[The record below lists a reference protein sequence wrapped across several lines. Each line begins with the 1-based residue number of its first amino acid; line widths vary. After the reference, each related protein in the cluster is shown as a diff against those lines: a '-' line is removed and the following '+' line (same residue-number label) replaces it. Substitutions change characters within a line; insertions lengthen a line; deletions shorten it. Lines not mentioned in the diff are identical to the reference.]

1 MQPRSHEA
9 DAPGGAGAGGGGGGG
24 TGPVL
29 SHTYSGK
36 LHAFLKSRTG
46 QAPQRIEASPAEG
59 KVARAMRKQIEE
71 VARANDAA
79 ASAKA
84 NAASPP
90 VRFARTFAR
99 KHRECDAGDG
109 PGIAQGGGG
118 GRGSFSLDDEPD
130 WGALATEGKGKA
142 ARAGGKAVG
151 GQAGGGGGGGG
162 KGHEL
167 GREAGEDAEREA
179 ELLEELPALIRK
191 AKSKDVGEVREA
203 AEGFRDLSKCS
214 ERGIQFLCDAGGLI
228 ALLQMLGPGADEA
241 ATEHAV
247 LTILNLSLS
256 NKSIANRFLVS
267 GALTSLSSVLCR
279 SHNPSIRSNT
289 AAAITALVA
298 RGGAAQVPSLHK
310 QGTVRALLDLAEG
323 SGEGSDGR
331 RDALRALARLA
342 GSEEVREEMVE
353 EGGVELAL
361 RLAVSGDVDVLDE
374 VAALLAQL
382 GRTESG
388 LRRIYTFRAQGKG
401 EGEGEAQGEGQG
413 EAEGAVLGVG
423 VLVGLVVGEE
433 GSSLA
438 REMAAATLL
447 RMATKGDEECR
458 AAVVAAEGTLL
469 PHLDQMAGDDS
480 SQRLQTKGSE
490 GTLLPRLDQ
499 MAGDDSS
506 QRLQTKARVESAEGM
521 LLPHLEHMA
530 GDDSSQRV
538 QSRGFV
544 WGVVLCAVGW
554 GVLPRPEQIDG
565 VHSSQRLQTKIDGVH
580 SSQNL
585 HSRVRVAA
593 GFGPRVSL
601 TLSRIPEQHHSC
613 CQAPLCRAPLCR
625 APLCHSPFRHSLPL
639 RIPFSLFPS
648 LAFLSHQFS
657 SLHLISHHFLSLPSS
672 PS

>member
-9 DAPGGAGAGGGGGGG
+9 DAPGGAGGGGGGG

-29 SHTYSGK
+29 THTYSGK

-59 KVARAMRKQIEE
+59 KIARAMRKQIEE
-71 VARANDAA
+71 VARANDATA
-79 ASAKA
+79 ASKA
-84 NAASPP
+84 NAASASPP

-151 GQAGGGGGGGG
+151 GGGGGSGGGGGG

-167 GREAGEDAEREA
+167 GREAGEDAKREA

-228 ALLQMLGPGADEA
+228 ALLQMLNPGADEA
-241 ATEHAV
+241 AMEHAV

-279 SHNPSIRSNT
+279 SHNPSICSNT

-310 QGTVRALLDLAEG
+310 QGTVRALLDLAEE

-342 GSEEVREEMVE
+342 GSEEVREEMVD

-361 RLAVSGDVDVLDE
+361 QLAVSGDVDVLDE

-382 GRTESG
+382 GRTGSG
-388 LRRIYTFRAQGKG
+388 LRRIYTFRAQGQG
-401 EGEGEAQGEGQG
+401 EGEGEGQG
-413 EAEGAVLGVG
+413 EAQGGVGGVG

-458 AAVVAAEGTLL
+458 AAVVEAEGTLL

-480 SQRLQTKGSE
+480 SQRLQTKAKG
-490 GTLLPRLDQ
+490 LADAL
-499 MAGDDSS
+499 A
-506 QRLQTKARVESAEGM
+506 
-521 LLPHLEHMA
+521 
-530 GDDSSQRV
+530 
-538 QSRGFV
+538 
-544 WGVVLCAVGW
+544 
-554 GVLPRPEQIDG
+554 
-565 VHSSQRLQTKIDGVH
+565 HS
-580 SSQNL
+580 
-585 HSRVRVAA
+585 
-593 GFGPRVSL
+593 
-601 TLSRIPEQHHSC
+601 
-613 CQAPLCRAPLCR
+613 
-625 APLCHSPFRHSLPL
+625 
-639 RIPFSLFPS
+639 
-648 LAFLSHQFS
+648 
-657 SLHLISHHFLSLPSS
+657 
-672 PS
+672 

>member
-1 MQPRSHEA
+1 MRPAQGPA
-9 DAPGGAGAGGGGGGG
+9 DGGGGGGG
-24 TGPVL
+24 GAGTGPVL
-29 SHTYSGK
+29 THTYSGK

-46 QAPQRIEASPAEG
+46 QAPPRIEASPAEG
-59 KVARAMRKQIEE
+59 KAARAMRKQIEE
-71 VARANDAA
+71 VVRAHEAET
-79 ASAKA
+79 KA
-84 NAASPP
+84 NAASSSPP

-99 KHRECDAGDG
+99 KHRECDAGEG

-118 GRGSFSLDDEPD
+118 GRGSFSLEDEPD

-142 ARAGGKAVG
+142 ARAGGKALG

-228 ALLQMLGPGADEA
+228 ALLQMLNPGADEA

-247 LTILNLSLS
+247 LTMLNLSLS

-267 GALTSLSSVLCR
+267 GALTSLSTVLCR

-310 QGTVRALLDLAEG
+310 QGTVRALLDLAEE

-342 GSEEVREEMVE
+342 GNEEVREEMVE

-382 GRTESG
+382 GRTGSG
-388 LRRIYTFRAQGKG
+388 LRRIYTFRAQGPG
-401 EGEGEAQGEGQG
+401 EGEGEGQG
-413 EAEGAVLGVG
+413 EAQGEVGGVG
-423 VLVGLVVGEE
+423 VLVGLVVGED

-469 PHLDQMAGDDS
+469 SHL
-480 SQRLQTKGSE
+480 E
-490 GTLLPRLDQ
+490 E

-506 QRLQTKARVESAEGM
+506 QRLQTKAKGLANA
-521 LLPHLEHMA
+521 LA
-530 GDDSSQRV
+530 
-538 QSRGFV
+538 
-544 WGVVLCAVGW
+544 
-554 GVLPRPEQIDG
+554 
-565 VHSSQRLQTKIDGVH
+565 HS
-580 SSQNL
+580 
-585 HSRVRVAA
+585 
-593 GFGPRVSL
+593 
-601 TLSRIPEQHHSC
+601 
-613 CQAPLCRAPLCR
+613 
-625 APLCHSPFRHSLPL
+625 
-639 RIPFSLFPS
+639 
-648 LAFLSHQFS
+648 
-657 SLHLISHHFLSLPSS
+657 
-672 PS
+672 